1 MTSEEFYEYMRNEFK
16 KLKKELC
23 PGVLLAEEREREE
36 KAKEKQT
43 ETKSK
48 KEE

>member
-1 MTSEEFYEYMRNEFK
+1 MTSEEFYQYMRNEFK

-36 KAKEKQT
+36 NAKEKQA
-43 ETKSK
+43 EAEGK
-48 KEE
+48 KDE